1 MSDGRAG
8 NGGARAGAGRKRKDV
23 KHETAI
29 AQAENRIVD
38 RLPHII
44 DNMFYLA
51 MGGYERVEEQ
61 YAPAGSLYIGSGE
74 FVERMYPDKPRDEL
88 VLIKRTVSI
97 ADKDRAANVY
107 LIDRIMGKPTQ
118 QTELTGELSI
128 VKGYTTEANPDDW
141 DEPGPGTTPE

>member
-8 NGGARAGAGRKRKDV
+8 NGGARPGAGRKRKDE

-29 AQAENRIVD
+29 AQAEGRIVD

-44 DNMFYLA
+44 DNMFHLA

-61 YAPAGSLYIGSGE
+61 YAPAGSLYVGYGE
-74 FVERMYPDKPRDEL
+74 HQTPMYPDKPDDEL
-88 VLIKRTVSI
+88 VLIKRVVSF

-118 QTELTGELSI
+118 QTELSGSLSL
-128 VKGYTTEANPDDW
+128 VKGYSVEANPDAWSD
-141 DEPGPGTTPE
+141 DQTAE